1 MGKNILEL
9 RKITKQ
15 FPGVTALK
23 DVDFELNAGE
33 VHALVGENGAGKST
47 LVKIITGVLQP
58 THGKIVYEQTPV
70 SWHDPQES
78 INKGIAAIYQDPAIF
93 PDLNVAENIFM
104 GHQPHHNTTRK
115 INWRQMY
122 ARTEELMQS
131 LNVRIKPTDKIRGL
145 SIAERQLVEIAK
157 ALSINARIVI
167 MDEPTSALSI
177 SESEELF
184 EIIQDLK
191 KEGTSVIFISHRIE
205 DIFKVAD
212 SVTAL
217 RDGMHVGTRAIQNVT
232 LDELV
237 QMMVGREVKNLFPK
251 VEAERGQE
259 LLRVEQL
266 ARRGEFRDVSFQVRE
281 GEILGLYG
289 LVGAGRTEVAKAIFG
304 MEKLDS
310 GNIYV
315 RGQAV
320 TISHPQHAITLGIS
334 YVPEDRDEEGVILN
348 MDIAQNITLPIL
360 QEFSTFGWLDH
371 KAEDRTA
378 SQYAQMLDVKSAGL
392 HQKVRSLSG
401 GNKQKVS
408 LAKWLASKSKILLFD
423 EPTKGIDVG
432 TKAAVHKFIS
442 ELAAKGYAIVMI
454 SSELPEIM
462 GMSDNILVMH
472 EGLVKGYFT
481 RSETTE
487 EEILT
492 SALADSE
499 VNQ

>member
-1 MGKNILEL
+1 MSEAILEL

-15 FPGVTALK
+15 FPGVLAL
-23 DVDFELNAGE
+23 DNVDFTLNRGE

-47 LVKIITGVLQP
+47 LVKIITGVQQA
-58 THGKIVYEQTPV
+58 TSGEIFYEGQQV
-70 SWHDPQES
+70 SWHDAHAS
-78 INKGIAAIYQDPAIF
+78 ISQGIAAIYQDPAIF

-104 GHQPHHNTTRK
+104 GHQPHHATTRK

-122 ARTEELMQS
+122 TQTEELMRT
-131 LNVRIKPTDKIRGL
+131 LNVNIKPTDKIRGL

-157 ALSINARIVI
+157 ALSIHARIVI

-184 EIIQDLK
+184 QIIAQLK
-191 KEGTSVIFISHRIE
+191 QQGTSIIFISHRIE

-217 RDGMHVGTRAIQNVT
+217 RDGAHVGTLDIDAVT

-237 QMMVGREVKNLFPK
+237 QMMVGREVNNLFPK
-251 VEAERGQE
+251 INVEQGEE
-259 LLRVEQL
+259 LLRVEGL
-266 ARRGEFRDVSFQVRE
+266 SRRGEFRDVSFQVRQ
-281 GEILGLYG
+281 GKILGLYG

-304 MEKLDS
+304 MRALDA
-310 GNIYV
+310 GTVYV
-315 RGQAV
+315 
-320 TISHPQHAITLGIS
+320 QHQPVAITHPRDAIGLGIA
-334 YVPEDRDEEGVILN
+334 YVPEDRDEEGIILN
-348 MDIAQNITLPIL
+348 MDITENITLPIL
-360 QEFSTFGWLDH
+360 KQFSTAGWLNNT
-371 KAEDRTA
+371 AERKTA
-378 SQYAQMLDVKSAGL
+378 SEYAGMLDVKAAGL
-392 HQKVRSLSG
+392 HQRVLGLSG

-408 LAKWLASKSKILLFD
+408 LAKWLASQSKILIFD

-432 TKAAVHKFIS
+432 AKASVHQFIS
-442 ELAAKGYAIVMI
+442 ELASKGFAVVMI

-472 EGLVKGYFT
+472 EGLVKGYFS
-481 RSETTE
+481 RNETTE

-492 SALADSE
+492 TALAD
-499 VNQ
+499 NA

>member
-1 MGKNILEL
+1 MTTPILEL

-23 DVDFELNAGE
+23 DVDFDLQAGE

-47 LVKIITGVLQP
+47 LVKIMTGVLQP
-58 THGKIVYEQTPV
+58 TQGEILYEAQPV
-70 SWHDPQES
+70 AWHNPKES
-78 INKGIAAIYQDPAIF
+78 INRGIAAIYQDPAIF

-104 GHQPHHNTTRK
+104 GHQPHSQTTRRIYWQQLYTK
-115 INWRQMY
+115 
-122 ARTEELMQS
+122 TDELMHS
-131 LNVRIKPTDKIRGL
+131 LNVHIKPTDKIRGL

-157 ALSINARIVI
+157 ALSIKAKIVI

-184 EIIQDLK
+184 AIIRDLK
-191 KEGTSVIFISHRIE
+191 QKGASILFISHRIE

-212 SVTAL
+212 RVTAL
-217 RDGMHVGTRAIQNVT
+217 RDGARVGTRDIQKVT
-232 LDELV
+232 LDELI
-237 QMMVGREVKNLFPK
+237 QMMVGREVTNLFPK
-251 VEAERGQE
+251 VEVQHGAEV
-259 LLRVEQL
+259 LRVEHL
-266 ARRGEFRDVSFQVRE
+266 ARKGEFRDVSFQVRA

-304 MEKLDS
+304 MNPLDS
-310 GNIYV
+310 GTIYIQ
-315 RGQAV
+315 GQAV
-320 TISHPQHAITLGIS
+320 TMTTPQQAIASGVA
-334 YVPEDRDEEGVILN
+334 YVPENRDEEGIILN
-348 MDIAQNITLPIL
+348 MDITSNITLPIL
-360 QEFSTFGWLDH
+360 QQFRAFGWLNT
-371 KAEDRTA
+371 KAERRTA
-378 SQYAQMLDVKSAGL
+378 SEYAQMLGVKSTGL
-392 HQKVRSLSG
+392 SQKVLGLSG

-408 LAKWLASKSKILLFD
+408 LAKWLASQSKIILFD

-472 EGLVKGYFT
+472 EGIVKGYFQ
-481 RSETTE
+481 RANITE
-487 EEILT
+487 EQILT
-492 SALADSE
+492 AALADT
-499 VNQ
+499 Q

>member
-1 MGKNILEL
+1 MEQNILEL

-23 DVDFELNAGE
+23 EANFELRAGE

-47 LVKIITGVLQP
+47 LVKIITGVLKP
-58 THGKIVYEQTPV
+58 THGEIIYEGERV
-70 SWHDPQES
+70 AWHNPQES
-78 INKGIAAIYQDPAIF
+78 ITRGIAAIYQDPAIF

-104 GHQPHHNTTRK
+104 GHQPHSPTTRR
-115 INWRQMY
+115 IYWQQLY
-122 ARTEELMQS
+122 AQTEALMNS
-131 LNVRIKPTDKIRGL
+131 LHVQIKPTDKIRGL

-157 ALSINARIVI
+157 ALSINAKIVI

-184 EIIQDLK
+184 GIIRDLK
-191 KEGTSVIFISHRIE
+191 QKGTSIIFISHRID

-217 RDGMHVGTRAIQNVT
+217 RDGAVVGTRAIRKVT
-232 LDELV
+232 MDELI

-251 VEAERGQE
+251 LAVKQGNE
-259 LLRVEQL
+259 LLRVERLSRKGQ
-266 ARRGEFRDVSFQVRE
+266 FKDVSFRVCA

-304 MEKLDS
+304 MDAFDS
-310 GNIYV
+310 GSV
-315 RGQAV
+315 FVGGQKV
-320 TISHPQHAITLGIS
+320 SITNPQDAIALGLA
-334 YVPEDRDEEGVILN
+334 YVPENRDEEGIILN
-348 MDIAQNITLPIL
+348 FDVTHNITLPIL
-360 QEFSTFGWLDH
+360 PEFSTFGWLDRL
-371 KAEDRTA
+371 AETHTA
-378 SQYAQMLDVKSAGL
+378 TEYARMLAVKSAGL
-392 HQKVRSLSG
+392 TQKVKGLSG

-408 LAKWLASKSKILLFD
+408 LAKWLASQAKILIFD

-442 ELAAKGYAIVMI
+442 ELAAKGYAIIMI

-462 GMSDNILVMH
+462 GMSDHIFVMH
-472 EGLVKGYFT
+472 EGLAKGYFE
-481 RSETTE
+481 RAAITE
-487 EEILT
+487 AEILAA
-492 SALADSE
+492 ALADIE
-499 VNQ
+499 TN